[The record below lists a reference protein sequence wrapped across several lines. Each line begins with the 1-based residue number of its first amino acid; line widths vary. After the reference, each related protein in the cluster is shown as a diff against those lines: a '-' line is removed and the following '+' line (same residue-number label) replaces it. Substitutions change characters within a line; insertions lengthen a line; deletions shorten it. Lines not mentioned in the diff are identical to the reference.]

1 MTRIRSEARSA
12 TSTRSRASA
21 GTCHCAAQQR
31 LPEPPAAGRCRCRPD
46 RSPKLQTV
54 PPARLLPAP
63 AMAHLFFAASIQ
75 RHIDTPERD
84 IDARTLGE
92 ALETV
97 FGEQP
102 RLRGYIVD
110 DQGAL
115 RKHLSVFIDGQPVRD
130 RQHLSDALGDASRV
144 YVVQALSGG

>member
-1 MTRIRSEARSA
+1 MFIEIRH
-12 TSTRSRASA
+12 A
-21 GTCHCAAQQR
+21 GAPR
-31 LPEPPAAGRCRCRPD
+31 LRD
-46 RSPKLQTV
+46 VTV
-54 PPARLLPAP
+54 PPLANRLNYRPSPSARLLPAT

-84 IDARTLGE
+84 VDARTLGE

>member
-1 MTRIRSEARSA
+1 
-12 TSTRSRASA
+12 
-21 GTCHCAAQQR
+21 
-31 LPEPPAAGRCRCRPD
+31 
-46 RSPKLQTV
+46 
-54 PPARLLPAP
+54 
-63 AMAHLFFAASIQ
+63 MAHLFFAASIQ

-84 IDARTLGE
+84 VGARTLAE

-115 RKHLSVFIDGQPVRD
+115 RKHLSVFIDGHPVRD
-130 RQHLSDALGDASRV
+130 RQRLSDPLGADSRV

>member
-1 MTRIRSEARSA
+1 
-12 TSTRSRASA
+12 
-21 GTCHCAAQQR
+21 
-31 LPEPPAAGRCRCRPD
+31 
-46 RSPKLQTV
+46 
-54 PPARLLPAP
+54 
-63 AMAHLFFAASIQ
+63 MAHLFFAASIQ

-84 IDARTLGE
+84 IDACTLRDAFE
-92 ALETV
+92 AV

-115 RKHLSVFIDGQPVRD
+115 RKHLSVFIDGQRVRD
-130 RQHLSDALGDASRV
+130 RQHLSDALGADSRV